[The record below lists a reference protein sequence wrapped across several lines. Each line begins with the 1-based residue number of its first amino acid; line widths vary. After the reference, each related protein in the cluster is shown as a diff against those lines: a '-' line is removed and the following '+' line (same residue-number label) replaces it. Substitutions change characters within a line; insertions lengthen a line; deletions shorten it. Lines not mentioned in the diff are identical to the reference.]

1 MMRIVHRR
9 HEASFRLE
17 SPADSPRGLRRQS
30 TTATAQALPTTAALT
45 SLRNGHIATRR
56 PTAITVPRS
65 RALTIRRPLART
77 RRRRLIPHQAA
88 TIQLRRAPIPRRAKA
103 ILLHHDPTPHRVV
116 AIQLR
121 RAPIPHRAKAIAVV
135 AAATGAAE
143 AAVAAAE
150 VEVVVVEALVAGG
163 GTNHFANSRAR
174 PDVPGGFFP
183 FGRDALAFLLPL
195 HLSL

>member
-9 HEASFRLE
+9 HEASCRLE

-56 PTAITVPRS
+56 PTAIAAPRS

-88 TIQLRRAPIPRRAKA
+88 TIQLRHAPIPRRAKA
-103 ILLHHDPTPHRVV
+103 ILLHHDPTPHRAA

-121 RAPIPHRAKAIAVV
+121 RAPIPHRAKAMAVGV
-135 AAATGAAE
+135 AATGAAE
-143 AAVAAAE
+143 AAVTAAE
-150 VEVVVVEALVAGG
+150 VEVVEALVAGG
-163 GTNHFANSRAR
+163 GTNHIADSRAR
-174 PDVPGGFFP
+174 PDVPGGPFP